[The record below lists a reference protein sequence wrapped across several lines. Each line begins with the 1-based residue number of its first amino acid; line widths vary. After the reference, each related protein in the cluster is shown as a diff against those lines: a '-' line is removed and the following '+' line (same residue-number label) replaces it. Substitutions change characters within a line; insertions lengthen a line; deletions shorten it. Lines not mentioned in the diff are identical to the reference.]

1 MLTRMATTS
10 TALRP
15 FDPASEDLLG
25 RVRELAFQLARE
37 DGHTPLPF
45 PDLCLYRFSEPRSFV
60 KAATFGVTLGVIL
73 QGTKRLR
80 FGAHEMAV
88 DSTRLLVVTRDTEHA
103 AAVVGATRDRPYLGM
118 FLCFGP
124 ERVARALL
132 ALAEAGGPTTRESVP
147 AFLLEHNQGIADA
160 LERLLRSI
168 ADPLDRRL
176 LAPLVAEEILYRL
189 LRSDAAAAVRAGVG
203 PGADAPRIMEAMQYM
218 RQNHAEKLNVEQ
230 IARRTAMS
238 PSHFAHRFRAIARVS
253 PMRYLRD
260 VRLDTARTRLLANDV
275 RVSEVAIE
283 VGFESPAHFTREF
296 KRRFG
301 VPPSRTLSAVDA
313 SSA

>member
-1 MLTRMATTS
+1 M
-10 TALRP
+10 
-15 FDPASEDLLG
+15 
-25 RVRELAFQLARE
+25 
-37 DGHTPLPF
+37 
-45 PDLCLYRFSEPRSFV
+45 
-60 KAATFGVTLGVIL
+60 
-73 QGTKRLR
+73 
-80 FGAHEMAV
+80 
-88 DSTRLLVVTRDTEHA
+88 
-103 AAVVGATRDRPYLGM
+103 
-118 FLCFGP
+118 
-124 ERVARALL
+124 
-132 ALAEAGGPTTRESVP
+132 P
-147 AFLLEHNQGIADA
+147 AFLLECNLGIADA

-176 LAPLVAEEILYRL
+176 LAPLVADEILYRL
-189 LRSDAAAAVRAGVG
+189 LRTDAAAAVRAGVG
-203 PGADAPRIMEAMQYM
+203 PAADAPRIMEAMQYM

-260 VRLDTARTRLLANDV
+260 VRLDAARTRLLANGV

-301 VPPSRTLSAVDA
+301 VPPSRSLSALAVT
-313 SSA
+313 SV